1 MSQQG
6 PILVVSTARRPS
18 FAATLDLGRLFPVVE
33 TEWADAVRAVEQVQP
48 AAVLAATSDT
58 DAAGLAELAARVA
71 ARQPYLPLISVDPR
85 VPHPD
90 NVIPFFQ
97 SQTSQTPD
105 GGSDRLVARLRA
117 ALRVR
122 SLHAT
127 VMRRLVPATPMAL
140 SHIDPARDA
149 TVLLIGRGGAY
160 PTLSVALG
168 ERTGVVGAL
177 SIEAAA
183 KHLNVRDIDGIVLG
197 EGFSPRVVDAFLTVL
212 TEDARFRNLPV
223 VVTADDLAPA
233 YDLPNLEIVSDDSAQ
248 VVSTVLPLIRQHAFE
263 AHLSRTLKAIDA
275 DGLIDA
281 RTGLL
286 TPEAFERDFASAI
299 YQTQQRGGGLSVA
312 RFAFDPGTSPRAVRR
327 RADHQPPDAANG
339 FRRRAGG
346 RLGGRGRR
354 RYRSEHRP
362 HRRTAAVQR
371 DAPYLARQARHT
383 GGTGCDGRNPG
394 VEGFREVAAGVV
406 RERRGSPRR
415 VVIVLSTSLIKTRFR
430 CHCRP
435 RTPRSLQA
443 ILKLACKAF
452 DFP

>member
-6 PILVVSTARRPS
+6 PILVVSTAKRPS
-18 FAATLDLGRLFPVVE
+18 FAATLDLAKLFPVVE
-33 TEWADAVRAVEQVQP
+33 TDWADAVRAVEQVQP

-58 DAAGLAELAARVA
+58 DAAGLAKLAARVA
-71 ARQPYLPLISVDPR
+71 ARQPYLPLIAVDPQ
-85 VPHPD
+85 VPYPD

-97 SQTSQTPD
+97 TQTLQPQG

-127 VMRRLVPATPMAL
+127 VMRRLVPATPISL
-140 SHIDPARDA
+140 SNIDSARDA

-183 KHLNVRDIDGIVLG
+183 KHLNIRDIDGIVLG
-197 EGFSPRVVDAFLTVL
+197 EGFSPRVIDAFLTVL

-223 VVTADDLAPA
+223 VLTAIDLAPA
-233 YDLPNLEIVSDDSAQ
+233 YDLPNLEIVSEDTAQ
-248 VVSTVLPLIRQHAFE
+248 AVATVLPLIRQHAFE

-286 TPEAFERDFASAI
+286 TREAFERDFASAI

-312 RFAFDPGTSPRAVRR
+312 RFAFDPEHPRAQFDGARIISRLMRQMDFGAAQQDGSVVVVFAETDLKTAHTVARR
-327 RADHQPPDAANG
+327 LSSVMRHTSHG
-339 FRRRAGG
+339 
-346 RLGGRGRR
+346 
-354 RYRSEHRP
+354 
-362 HRRTAAVQR
+362 QR
-371 DAPYLARQARHT
+371 DARSEPVVT
-383 GGTGCDGRNPG
+383 
-394 VEGFREVAAGVV
+394 VATLLPNDSAK
-406 RERRGSPRR
+406 
-415 VVIVLSTSLIKTRFR
+415 SL
-430 CHCRP
+430 
-435 RTPRSLQA
+435 RSRLQEEA
-443 ILKLACKAF
+443 HRAAS
-452 DFP
+452 

>member
-18 FAATLDLGRLFPVVE
+18 FAATLDIGRLFPVVE

-58 DAAGLAELAARVA
+58 DAAGLAELAVRVA
-71 ARQPYLPLISVDPR
+71 ARQSYLPLISIDPR
-85 VPHPD
+85 VALPD

-97 SQTSQTPD
+97 TQGS
-105 GGSDRLVARLRA
+105 SDRLVARLRA

-122 SLHAT
+122 TLHAT
-127 VMRRLVPATPMAL
+127 VMRRLEPATPMAL

-197 EGFSPRVVDAFLTVL
+197 EGFSPRVIDAFLTVL

-223 VVTADDLAPA
+223 VLTGVDLAPT
-233 YDLPNLEIVSDDSAQ
+233 YDLPNLEVVSAATAQ
-248 VVSTVLPLIRQHAFE
+248 VVATALPLIRQHAFE
-263 AHLSRTLKAIDA
+263 AHLSRKLKAIDA

-312 RFAFDPGTSPRAVRR
+312 RFAFDPEHPRAQFDGARIISRLMRQMDFGAAQDDGSVVVVFAEADLKTAHTVARR
-327 RADHQPPDAANG
+327 LSSVMRHTSHG
-339 FRRRAGG
+339 
-346 RLGGRGRR
+346 
-354 RYRSEHRP
+354 
-362 HRRTAAVQR
+362 QR
-371 DAPYLARQARHT
+371 DARSEPAVT
-383 GGTGCDGRNPG
+383 
-394 VEGFREVAAGVV
+394 VATLLPNDSAK
-406 RERRGSPRR
+406 
-415 VVIVLSTSLIKTRFR
+415 SL
-430 CHCRP
+430 
-435 RTPRSLQA
+435 RSRLQEEA
-443 ILKLACKAF
+443 HRAAS
-452 DFP
+452 

>member
-18 FAATLDLGRLFPVVE
+18 FAATLDVGRLFPVIE

-58 DAAGLAELAARVA
+58 DEAGLAELAARVA
-71 ARQPYLPLISVDPR
+71 ARQPYLPLIAVDPR
-85 VPHPD
+85 IPHPD

-97 SQTSQTPD
+97 SPIPQTQISQAQ
-105 GGSDRLVARLRA
+105 GGSDRLAARLRA

-168 ERTGVVGAL
+168 ERTGLVGAL

-197 EGFSPRVVDAFLTVL
+197 EGFSPRVIDAFLTVL

-223 VVTADDLAPA
+223 VVTAGDLAPA
-233 YDLPNLEIVSDDSAQ
+233 YDLPNLEVVSDDATQ
-248 VVSTVLPLIRQHAFE
+248 VVATALPLIRQHAFE

-286 TPEAFERDFASAI
+286 TLEAFERDFASAI

-312 RFAFDPGTSPRAVRR
+312 RFAFDPEHPRAQFDGARIISRLMRQMDFGAAQEDGSVVVVFAEADLKTAHTVARR
-327 RADHQPPDAANG
+327 LSSVMRHTSHGQRDE
-339 FRRRAGG
+339 
-346 RLGGRGRR
+346 
-354 RYRSEHRP
+354 RSEPAVTVATLLPNDSAKSLRS
-362 HRRTAAVQR
+362 RLQEEAQRAA
-371 DAPYLARQARHT
+371 
-383 GGTGCDGRNPG
+383 
-394 VEGFREVAAGVV
+394 
-406 RERRGSPRR
+406 S
-415 VVIVLSTSLIKTRFR
+415 
-430 CHCRP
+430 
-435 RTPRSLQA
+435 
-443 ILKLACKAF
+443 
-452 DFP
+452 

>member
-18 FAATLDLGRLFPVVE
+18 FAATLDLAKLFPVVE

-48 AAVLAATSDT
+48 AAVLADTSDA
-58 DAAGLAELAARVA
+58 DAAGLAELAARAA
-71 ARQPYLPLISVDPR
+71 ARQPYLPLIAVDPR
-85 VPHPD
+85 LPHPD
-90 NVIPFFQ
+90 NVISFFQ
-97 SQTSQTPD
+97 TQTSQPQ

-127 VMRRLVPATPMAL
+127 VMRRLVPATSMAL

-223 VVTADDLAPA
+223 VVTANDLAPA
-233 YDLPNLEIVSDDSAQ
+233 YDLPNLEIVSDDATL
-248 VVSTVLPLIRQHAFE
+248 VVAAALPLIRQHAFE

-286 TPEAFERDFASAI
+286 TRDAFERDFASAI

-312 RFAFDPGTSPRAVRR
+312 RFAFDPEHPRAQFDGARIISRLMRQMDFGAAQQDGSVVVVFAETDLKTAHTIARR
-327 RADHQPPDAANG
+327 LSSVMRHTSHGTRDA
-339 FRRRAGG
+339 
-346 RLGGRGRR
+346 
-354 RYRSEHRP
+354 RSEPAVTVATLLPNDSAKSLRSRLQEEAHR
-362 HRRTAAVQR
+362 AA
-371 DAPYLARQARHT
+371 
-383 GGTGCDGRNPG
+383 
-394 VEGFREVAAGVV
+394 
-406 RERRGSPRR
+406 S
-415 VVIVLSTSLIKTRFR
+415 
-430 CHCRP
+430 
-435 RTPRSLQA
+435 
-443 ILKLACKAF
+443 
-452 DFP
+452 

>member
-18 FAATLDLGRLFPVVE
+18 FAATLDVGRLFPVVE

-48 AAVLAATSDT
+48 AAVLAATADT
-58 DAAGLAELAARVA
+58 DDAGLAQLAARVA
-71 ARQPYLPLISVDPR
+71 ARQPYLPLIAVDPQ

-90 NVIPFFQ
+90 NVIAFFQ
-97 SQTSQTPD
+97 SQVSQTQ

-127 VMRRLVPATPMAL
+127 VMRRLVPATPMAP

-160 PTLSVALG
+160 PTLSVVLG

-197 EGFSPRVVDAFLTVL
+197 EGFSPRVIDAFLTVL

-223 VVTADDLAPA
+223 IVTANDLAPA
-233 YDLPNLEIVSDDSAQ
+233 YDLPNLEIVADDAAQ
-248 VVSTVLPLIRQHAFE
+248 VVATALPLIRQHAFE

-286 TPEAFERDFASAI
+286 TREAFDRDFASAI

-312 RFAFDPGTSPRAVRR
+312 RFAFDPEHPRAQFYGARIISRLMRQMDFGAAQEDGSVVVVFAETDLKTAHTIARR
-327 RADHQPPDAANG
+327 LSSVMRHTSHG
-339 FRRRAGG
+339 
-346 RLGGRGRR
+346 
-354 RYRSEHRP
+354 
-362 HRRTAAVQR
+362 TR
-371 DAPYLARQARHT
+371 DARAEPSVT
-383 GGTGCDGRNPG
+383 
-394 VEGFREVAAGVV
+394 VATLLPNDSAK
-406 RERRGSPRR
+406 
-415 VVIVLSTSLIKTRFR
+415 SLRMR
-430 CHCRP
+430 
-435 RTPRSLQA
+435 LQEEA
-443 ILKLACKAF
+443 HRAAS
-452 DFP
+452 